1 MANKMGYNLIAD
13 TKEYS
18 RYYGNFRGVDFS
30 SDHTQVADTRFS
42 YLVNMYKDYRN
53 GQGGGVETF
62 PGFREIT
69 LKDPNNQSVK
79 NIKDIRLVHIGR
91 DKSPVFIILID
102 ELDQTYNERPIAIAY
117 LRNGEW
123 KVAYAEEN
131 TTEVTYTQDG
141 ENIVCF
147 EYLEKAYVVTNRGL
161 LCIQQS
167 NTYEYSIDKVRSA
180 YAPTTYANIP
190 AGDSFSGNPKQ
201 YEHEQRNLLSNCAYN
216 TFIGDGT
223 STKFYPLTRCV
234 GATGLVYGSVT
245 KTETTQEETNQIL
258 FATNAPGRINILS
271 LSIDD
276 IPVQGSFYT
285 FSISDFNISGQRTIT
300 VTFDENI
307 PAGKTVEIKIER
319 FSNAAGNISRDDD
332 GYVEYFEFLTAP
344 AEGEIVTVE
353 LEIDYEDPE
362 TLWTPEK
369 NKILGCTIV
378 AAYDNRI
385 FLSGNPSYPNY
396 IFWCG
401 IPDDDS
407 GIPDPTYWG
416 ELNNVPDGVGSSP
429 IMGMFPVADTLCVLK
444 ADTIQDGVVY
454 YHSPSIQEGN
464 NVTPITYPSVRG
476 LSGQGLISRNGC
488 ANFRDDPVYISAQG
502 LDAIGQL
509 SVRYERATEHRSSL
523 VDAKLLQSD
532 LSQAK
537 LTVWNGYLILYT
549 NDGKAFLA
557 DSRATYG
564 NGDHNEYEWYYLE
577 DLGAYQGQA
586 NAVRYAQIPSG
597 LLVNGKLIYGGKE
610 IVEADSDML
619 GNIAGN
625 VAESQITDCTVGDF
639 HFAYKAVTESSG
651 NTQITT
657 YYYCEY
663 TDYVLEYVVDD
674 TTVTTT
680 IREQT
685 GGTFK
690 PATAFLADGED
701 LYMATEIGLF
711 KFNFDL
717 RNSDGSFY
725 PYKDG
730 VLIYARNNRAFGSGC
745 ATKMDN
751 CGIPHLVKTTAK
763 KSLVIKTRSEYP
775 ATMKVKVRT
784 NQDQYKQVSRL
795 IDRLSDSNPDFNI
808 LDFADMTFTHTPQS
822 IFAVSEKEKKW
833 VEKQYYIYNDEFNKN
848 FCLFYIAYRYSVSGR
863 YKNK

>member
-62 PGFREIT
+62 PGFRKILNNSIGEIK
-69 LKDPNNQSVK
+69 LL
-79 NIKDIRLVHIGR
+79 RIGNSGNR
-91 DKSPVFIILID
+91 KSIFVYTGLPDNDGNKQIFYMEAEGNSTPVG
-102 ELDQTYNERPIAIAY
+102 T
-117 LRNGEW
+117 GS
-123 KVAYAEEN
+123 
-131 TTEVTYTQDG
+131 TTTSALT
-141 ENIVCF
+141 CF
-147 EYLEKAYVVTNRGL
+147 EYLE
-161 LCIQQS
+161 
-167 NTYEYSIDKVRSA
+167 SA
-180 YAPTTYANIP
+180 YILSHSKEYPERDSLLTIWIDENSNQIHYGAVPGVSTYIPTTYKEIP
-190 AGDSFSGNPKQ
+190 VPLTEEPKK
-201 YEHEQRNLLSNCAYN
+201 YENEQRNLLCPWVKN
-216 TFIGDGT
+216 TFIASGANA
-223 STKFYPLTRCV
+223 KYYPLSNSYRV
-234 GATGLVYGSVT
+234 
-245 KTETTQEETNQIL
+245 
-258 FATNAPGRINILS
+258 
-271 LSIDD
+271 
-276 IPVQGSFYT
+276 VQ
-285 FSISDFNISGQRTIT
+285 
-300 VTFDENI
+300 VTFGGNYVVPETEYSVGTIGSSVEYIQFNQDSSYAPSEGDI
-307 PAGKTVEIKIER
+307 VEI
-319 FSNAAGNISRDDD
+319 
-332 GYVEYFEFLTAP
+332 T
-344 AEGEIVTVE
+344 
-353 LEIDYEDPE
+353 LEITNSTDE
-362 TLWTPEK
+362 LAAAAS
-369 NKILGCTIV
+369 KILGCTIV
-378 AAYDNRI
+378 SAYDNRI

-416 ELNNVPDGVGSSP
+416 ELNYVRDGVGSSP

-577 DLGAYQGQA
+577 DLGAYEDQA
-586 NAVRYAQIPSG
+586 DAVRYAQIPSG
-597 LLVNGKLIYGGKE
+597 LLNADGKLIYGGNE
-610 IVEADSDML
+610 IVEAASDMI
-619 GNIAGN
+619 GSIAGA
-625 VAESQITDCTVGDF
+625 VSTGGDITDCTVGDF
-639 HFAYKAVTESSG
+639 HFAYKAVSETIGETEV
-651 NTQITT
+651 TT

-680 IREQT
+680 VREKT

-730 VLIYARNNRAFGSGC
+730 VLIYARNDRAFGSGC

-784 NQDQYKQVSRL
+784 NRNTYNQ
-795 IDRLSDSNPDFNI
+795 IARLSDDNIDFER
-808 LDFADMTFTHTPQS
+808 LDFADLHFTDTATS
-822 IFAVSEKEKKW
+822 LFAVSEKEKKW